1 MYGGRNV
8 DNSSFRTMVGWGGGF
23 FRAVSAEWGG
33 RSLPVFRL
41 SSLVLNKT
49 PPPGEIDNTPLGE
62 RHTRSSK
69 RGEAAIARLRTDGR
83 KSAQCRR
90 GLRCALVLN
99 GNENG
104 QCTRKNAQFRNG
116 FWRCLRRALVASGC
130 ENERTTR
137 KSGYFVRPCA
147 LAKIQKVSFKKRAK
161 NAKNG
166 GVKIAFRVCLWAK
179 MSTVPVFGTMGGL
192 GGKF

>member
-1 MYGGRNV
+1 MSPTPVSGR
-8 DNSSFRTMVGWGGGF
+8 WGGGWIF
-23 FRAVSAEWGG
+23 PSRLRRVGGAE
-33 RSLPVFRL
+33 SSRL
-41 SSLVLNKT
+41 SSFVFSLKGNKT

-99 GNENG
+99 GNEKI

-130 ENERTTR
+130 ENKRTTR
-137 KSGYFVRPCA
+137 KSRYFVRPCA
-147 LAKIQKVSFKKRAK
+147 LAKIQNGSFKKRAK
-161 NAKNG
+161 K
-166 GVKIAFRVCLWAK
+166 RK
-179 MSTVPVFGTMGGL
+179 MKG
-192 GGKF
+192 